1 MGEPTLALKKL
12 WHLILFGLA
21 RLALALTAVAPVGF
35 MLAFTDAIGSFIFTI
50 LPSRARIAVDNLLA
64 AGVAADEAAAR
75 RIGRR
80 CFQSFSRMITET
92 VIARERITPE
102 NWTDFVTLDA
112 TPEALALLRD
122 PRQGAVVASAHL
134 GNWEVAARAV
144 SMIRPVSVVYRPMN
158 NPYLERHL
166 NSGRGGSNLHFISKY
181 KASPL
186 RFMKLLAEGNWLA
199 LMIDQHI
206 SEAGERV
213 RVNFFGRPCWTTR
226 SVAMMHLTTRMPLF
240 VAIAA
245 RTGQMKFKVHLL
257 GPIQWQRSG
266 NREQDVLGIT
276 QSLTDEIEKI
286 TRRYPEQYLWGHR
299 RWKE

>member
-35 MLAFTDAIGSFIFTI
+35 MLAFTDAIGSLIFTI

-75 RIGRR
+75 RIGRK

-122 PRQGAVVASAHL
+122 PQQGAVVASAHL

-206 SEAGERV
+206 SEPGERV

-240 VAIAA
+240 VALAA
-245 RTGQMKFKVHLL
+245 RTGQMKFRVHLL
-257 GPIQWQRSG
+257 GPIQFQRSG
-266 NREQDVLGIT
+266 NRDQDVLGIT

-286 TRRYPEQYLWGHR
+286 ARRYPEQYLWGHR